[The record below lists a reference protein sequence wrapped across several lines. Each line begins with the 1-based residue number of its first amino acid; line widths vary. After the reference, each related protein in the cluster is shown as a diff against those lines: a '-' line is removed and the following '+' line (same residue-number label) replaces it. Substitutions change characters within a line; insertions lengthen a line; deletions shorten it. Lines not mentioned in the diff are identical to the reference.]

1 MQAGPVDG
9 LPPTPQGEDRRMT
22 ELAHYHGAG
31 AVAEVAP
38 TNELVSWA
46 DGAAAAYRVAEQLVE
61 TSFVPQG
68 FRGKPYEATAAILSG
83 QEIGLSPMAALRS
96 FDVIQGIAAP
106 RAITLRAIVQ
116 SRGHRMWVAEAN
128 STRAIVRGVR
138 AGEQQVQESKWD
150 MDRAKALNLTG
161 KDNWRKQPQAML
173 VARAT
178 AECAR
183 LIAADAIHGIPYT
196 AEELDDQGEVK
207 PEPTQTVKPA
217 AKRTARRTPV
227 EPKEPVAPA
236 EPDFDEEPPA
246 SAPADEQPRQ
256 SAYSAGGNRPAG
268 EDVPITEPQLRM
280 IHASYSQIGIE
291 DRQERLDFAAATIG
305 RQIESSKDLTK
316 GEASRLIDALAAHA
330 PQDEPPLDEDQP

>member
-1 MQAGPVDG
+1 
-9 LPPTPQGEDRRMT
+9 MT
-22 ELAHYHGAG
+22 ELAHYTGAG

-38 TNELVSWA
+38 TNELVAWA

-61 TSFVPQG
+61 TSFVPQA
-68 FRGKPYEATAAILSG
+68 FRGKPYEAAAAILSG
-83 QEIGLSPMAALRS
+83 QEVGLSPMAALRS
-96 FDVIQGIAAP
+96 FDVIQGTAAP

-116 SRGHRMWVAEAN
+116 SKGHEVWVVEATA
-128 STRAIVRGVR
+128 TRAIVRARRKGT
-138 AGEQQVQESKWD
+138 ANTEESVWT
-150 MDRAKALNLTG
+150 MDRAKGLQLTG

-178 AECAR
+178 AEVCR
-183 LIAADAIHGIPYT
+183 LIASDALLGIPYVV
-196 AEELDDQGEVK
+196 EELDDEGEVD
-207 PEPTQTVKPA
+207 PSPVEPVKKA

-246 SAPADEQPRQ
+246 PAPVDEQPRQ

-280 IHASYSQIGIE
+280 IHASYSQIGIT

-305 RQIESSKDLTK
+305 RQIESSKDMTK
-316 GEASRLIDALAAHA
+316 GEASRLIDALAAA
-330 PQDEPPLDEDQP
+330 AMETFPGDAEPPIDEDQP